1 MMKKTIRFLDDHL
14 ELLFISFAVV
24 AISVLM
30 LVQVI
35 LRYCFSDSLSW
46 VEETVVYLNVW
57 IGFIGMSYSMKYG
70 TDMRMDFVD
79 MLPPLPRKIFRH
91 LAELVFLFFYIYMAK
106 IGFSVVGSMIVR
118 VQRSS
123 AARIPLYVVYASL
136 MVGSLMAIFRYIQK
150 VWRRSAAN
158 AASGRG
164 QA

>member
-1 MMKKTIRFLDDHL
+1 MKKIIRFLDNYL

-24 AISVLM
+24 AISILM
-30 LVQVI
+30 LIQVI

-79 MLPPLPRKIFRH
+79 MLPPLPRKIFRY

-106 IGFSVVGSMIVR
+106 IGFSVVGSMVAR

-123 AARIPLYVVYASL
+123 AARIPLYVVYSSL
-136 MVGSLMAIFRYIQK
+136 LVGSIMAILRYAQK
-150 VWRRSAAN
+150 VWLRSAAN
-158 AASGRG
+158 ELSRKG
-164 QA
+164 